1 MKLPRRNF
9 LHLAAGAV
17 ALPAVSRDA
26 WAQAYPSRP
35 VRCSVTLVPRTA
47 GGAKNRRAALGRALL
62 TPAIGL
68 PASVT
73 DRAMEAWYH
82 PSIA

>member
-1 MKLPRRNF
+1 MFHNL
-9 LHLAAGAV
+9 
-17 ALPAVSRDA
+17 
-26 WAQAYPSRP
+26 
-35 VRCSVTLVPRTA
+35 TIPRTA